1 MSNCVSCRRT
11 LPAGAR
17 FCLFCGA
24 EQPVDLLFNIN
35 PDSAQLEQDIAEL
48 YFPALKQ
55 RIADMFG
62 LVDPQP
68 FLERVYASGFRDLV
82 QRRSQQAAE
91 QINNRHFNN
100 TQLNAFLEDLLED
113 LLDFFLIRHC
123 ADLFSSSEAGLS
135 ELKKNNFSF
144 PQAILA
150 WQQYTPNR
158 EELYQMVLDYLDIEN
173 EELPLYADLL
183 RMSKEQMRNAGK
195 FFLSPEREERIFVIG
210 DLSVLGSCR
219 EGFALTETALYWK
232 APLQTARR
240 VLYAELD
247 SVKREDDWLLIN
259 GHFFNAG
266 LGLNL
271 KIFLLLKKMKRVG
284 RGA

>member
-17 FCLFCGA
+17 FCPFCGA

-48 YFPALKQ
+48 YFPALRQ
-55 RIADMFG
+55 RIADMLG
-62 LVDPQP
+62 PVDPQP
-68 FLERVYASGFRDLV
+68 FFERVYASGFRDLV
-82 QRRSQQAAE
+82 QRRSQQAAQ
-91 QINNRHFNN
+91 QINTRHFNN
-100 TQLNAFLEDLLED
+100 AQLNAFLEDLLED

-123 ADLFSSSEAGLS
+123 ADLYD
-135 ELKKNNFSF
+135 FSF

-150 WQQYTPNR
+150 WQQYSPNR
-158 EELYQMVLDYLDIEN
+158 DELHQMMLDYLDIES

-195 FFLSPEREERIFVIG
+195 FFLSPEREERIYVIG

-240 VLYAELD
+240 VLYTELD
-247 SVKREDDWLLIN
+247 SLKREDDWLLIN

-284 RGA
+284 RGRA